1 MMIFTKDSMI
11 NESPSKKKKSHKSR
25 LRKRKEKKNKKEK
38 DDATSDLESTTAAAT
53 TNDNENYS
61 DDDNDDETTQGST
74 DVDPREL
81 EKSFEFGDLIK
92 VENTRKRQEIRLAAE
107 AFYMHLKSIQNQ
119 QSIQ

>member
-38 DDATSDLESTTAAAT
+38 DDATFDLESTTIAATTT

-107 AFYMHLKSIQNQ
+107 AFYMHLKSIQK
-119 QSIQ
+119 